1 MNLNKSREFFDP
13 ETLKGKRCHIIG
25 CGALGSCTAELLARA
40 GITNI
45 TLWDDDIVEAHN
57 LANQLY
63 TEDQI
68 GMLKT
73 EALTKILEDIN
84 PVGFNFKNLM
94 HKGKYTNENL
104 SGFVFLCVDNIE
116 VRKQIVETNRYNT
129 NIQFL
134 IDMRM
139 RLKDG
144 QCYAAEWSSILAVN
158 NLLETMNF
166 THEEALQNT
175 PISAC
180 GFTLSVAPTVRI
192 ITSLGVANFMEYI
205 RSGKYKKLI
214 LADAFE
220 GFVESY
226 NA

>member
-1 MNLNKSREFFDP
+1 MDLNKSKEFFDP
-13 ETLKGKRCHIIG
+13 EALKGKRCHIIG

-45 TLWDDDIVEAHN
+45 TLWDDDIVESHN
-57 LANQLY
+57 LANQMFRD
-63 TEDQI
+63 EHI
-68 GMLKT
+68 GRFKTAALAEMLK
-73 EALTKILEDIN
+73 AIN
-84 PVGFNFKNLM
+84 PTGFTAETLIQ
-94 HKGKYTNENL
+94 KGKYTDENL

-116 VRKQIVETNRYNT
+116 VRKQIVKTNQYNT
-129 NIQFL
+129 NIIFL

-144 QCYAAEWSSILAVN
+144 QCYAAEWRSLQAVN
-158 NLLETMNF
+158 SLLETMNF
-166 THEEALQNT
+166 THEEALENT
-175 PISAC
+175 PVSAC

-192 ITSLGVANFMEYI
+192 ITSLGVANFMEYV